1 MEFREKT
8 KLSTVSEFL
17 ADTDTYNQN
26 ILKLVKYCNVSQIS
40 HKLQGFVEKYNP
52 AVDPTRVEE
61 TKKGVGAF
69 LESIQKKNQDS
80 PKQEIKT
87 DGEPRKPGSSSLLGI
102 VEFLSTLATNFGD
115 SRIVIKTGSTL
126 AGAGIRFLLLD
137 PATQFKGT
145 IQKNIFKIFRFFH
158 K

>member
-40 HKLQGFVEKYNP
+40 HKLQGFAEKYNP

-87 DGEPRKPGSSSLLGI
+87 DGEPRKPGSSPLLGI

-126 AGAGIRFLLLD
+126 AGAGIRFFLLD

-145 IQKNIFKIFRFFH
+145 FQKNIFKIV
-158 K
+158 